1 MAEAIEQIVSA
12 TVASLQ
18 ASDVDHIDSAS
29 LRTKS
34 AQPPARGAAAKR
46 KENPAS

>member
-1 MAEAIEQIVSA
+1 MAEAIEQIVAS

-29 LRTKS
+29 PQAKPT
-34 AQPPARGAAAKR
+34 QPPAKDAAGKR
-46 KENPAS
+46 KENSTS